1 MLINLAT
8 EASIMTRPILIA
20 AFLASSF
27 SLVAPAV
34 LADDAGSSSVSV
46 VRGQFT
52 DKVENHLPVGDASAL
67 AQDKLA
73 TYWVEVNNPGEAT
86 EVTLVWK
93 LDGQE
98 TARQSLDIGRAPH
111 WRTWGMCQ
119 TRKAHSIEVEV
130 LDKEGHPI
138 KTDTATLGG

>member
-1 MLINLAT
+1 MNHHLVVAVL
-8 EASIMTRPILIA
+8 
-20 AFLASSF
+20 FASSF
-27 SLVAPAV
+27 AVVAPVAQ
-34 LADDAGSSSVSV
+34 ADDAASSSVSIV
-46 VRGQFT
+46 KSQFT

-93 LDGQE
+93 LDSKE
-98 TARQSLDIGRAPH
+98 VARQSLDVGRAPH

-119 TRKAHSIEVEV
+119 TQKAHTIEIEV
-130 LDKEGHPI
+130 LDKEGHSL